1 VIQNAGGEL
10 EEHGQQRPSEEHGRR
25 RPSEEHGWHRAAAEW
40 WSEEGGLTSRSTRA
54 RGRAHRDQRTAWA
67 AALEDV
73 GRAVQCGVVLLCS
86 LCRSLSAVFFGHRGG
101 LSEIWGASEEDAKM
115 DQPFGAS
122 VGGRMGSQQCQFK
135 THFLVVT
142 RIQ

>member
-1 VIQNAGGEL
+1 VVSFFSA
-10 EEHGQQRPSEEHGRR
+10 PSVDL
-25 RPSEEHGWHRAAAEW
+25 S
-40 WSEEGGLTSRSTRA
+40 
-54 RGRAHRDQRTAWA
+54 
-67 AALEDV
+67 
-73 GRAVQCGVVLLCS
+73 LLCFS
-86 LCRSLSAVFFGHRGG
+86 VTAGG